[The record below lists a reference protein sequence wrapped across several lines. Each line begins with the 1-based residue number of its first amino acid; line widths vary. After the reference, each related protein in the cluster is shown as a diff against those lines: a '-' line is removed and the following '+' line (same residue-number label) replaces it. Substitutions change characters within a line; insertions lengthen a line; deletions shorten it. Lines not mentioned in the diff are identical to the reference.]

1 MAEAAGLKKK
11 STAKSG
17 LGILLIVVAVVIAIA
32 LAVYALTIP
41 GVLESVAT
49 IALLIV
55 GAIIVIALVAY
66 AITII
71 IAVPMY
77 IAKGEQVQEGV
88 EYGLDG
94 IKPVE
99 NSSSDDPKNN

>member
-1 MAEAAGLKKK
+1 MAEAAGVRKK

-17 LGILLIVVAVVIAIA
+17 LGILLIVVATVIAIG
-32 LAVYALTIP
+32 LAIYALTIP
-41 GVLESVAT
+41 GVLESLAS

-55 GAIIVIALVAY
+55 GAIVVIAIVAY
-66 AITII
+66 AIMLI

-88 EYGLDG
+88 DYSLDDM
-94 IKPVE
+94 KPVE